1 MRVTCLF
8 IVLTIVG
15 CDRTWG
21 VRHHASAP
29 TLTHAQ
35 LIQRLESLPE
45 SDPWTSP
52 RRTSGGTRYYMF
64 GDISV
69 AVPAGSNR
77 LLFEYNRM
85 GYPDAED
92 QSKVPAI
99 RDELIRAYSLVR
111 TKIPSL
117 PETDSIQIHYH
128 RVKEPD

>member
-1 MRVTCLF
+1 
-8 IVLTIVG
+8 
-15 CDRTWG
+15 
-21 VRHHASAP
+21 
-29 TLTHAQ
+29 
-35 LIQRLESLPE
+35 
-45 SDPWTSP
+45 
-52 RRTSGGTRYYMF
+52 MF

-128 RVKEPD
+128 GVKEPD